1 MGSNFIKRLKYYGI
15 GFGMGIIIVT
25 FLLPNRSCS
34 WTPSNRI
41 KNMILG
47 RLVTVNEVEWKL
59 MESKGLTK
67 EDIISVLNDGTLN
80 FKISKKDG
88 DSKVYVIEKEFDK
101 KGNYKFYFTLPNES
115 FISEVKIGEVD
126 AKKVKNTTVGY
137 GRFISIP
144 KDDYLVYPDSTAKVT
159 CQMQQL
165 QIKNVKQLYKD
176 IEKTGRINFEKSNF
190 DAKPKAEH
198 LIEFVEKGDTIE
210 FQSVWYKNKLFISN
224 FISEKVSNCNPTVQ
238 E

>member
-1 MGSNFIKRLKYYGI
+1 
-15 GFGMGIIIVT
+15 MGIIIVT

-137 GRFISIP
+137 GRLNSKTKI
-144 KDDYLVYPDSTAKVT
+144 DYLVFTD
-159 CQMQQL
+159 
-165 QIKNVKQLYKD
+165 
-176 IEKTGRINFEKSNF
+176 
-190 DAKPKAEH
+190 
-198 LIEFVEKGDTIE
+198 
-210 FQSVWYKNKLFISN
+210 
-224 FISEKVSNCNPTVQ
+224 
-238 E
+238 